1 MPNFDTTGPLWK
13 GSKTGRGLGSCSHN
27 GTEAISSG
35 NIGRGCCGGRGLWR
49 GKKMGGW
56 CCGWQSTGNDQNI
69 SPEDQGKF
77 LESKLEI
84 IRNSKNS

>member
-13 GSKTGRGLGSCSHN
+13 GSKTGRGLGYCSHN

-49 GKKMGGW
+49 GKKKY
-56 CCGWQSTGNDQNI
+56 DI
-69 SPEDQGKF
+69 
-77 LESKLEI
+77 
-84 IRNSKNS
+84 